1 MLRRKE
7 MIFLRAFVIWLIFIA
22 VESLNGTLRELW
34 LVPTLGEVRAHQ
46 VAFVTGSIV
55 ILAIATLF
63 IRWLHA
69 AKILQLFQVGLLWLA
84 LTLGFEI
91 GLGRLIFRYSWE
103 RIFADYNLSQGGL
116 MGFGL
121 MLLLFAPLIAAK
133 LRGVMPRRMH
143 LQKEWVQ
150 GGGR

>member
-1 MLRRKE
+1 
-7 MIFLRAFVIWLIFIA
+7 MIFLRAFAIWLIFIA

-34 LVPTLGEVRAHQ
+34 LVPTLGGVRAHQ
-46 VAFVTGSIV
+46 VAFVTGSMV

-69 AKILQLFQVGLLWLA
+69 SKTLQLFQVGLLWLV

-91 GLGRLIFRYSWE
+91 SLGRLIFGYSWE

-121 MLLLFAPLIAAK
+121 MLLLFAPLIAAQ
-133 LRGVMPRRMH
+133 LRGLLPSQNQN
-143 LQKEWVQ
+143 LQQ
-150 GGGR
+150 N